1 MQKKL
6 YLNQKFTKFI
16 NNKNFEFDRS
26 KILKVL
32 SSDLLEDA
40 YKTISKWQKYQPTP
54 LESLNKL
61 REELNLKNIFYKD
74 ESKRFGL
81 KSFKALGGAYAV
93 EKMTKGKKDVTVS
106 TATAGN
112 HGKSVAWGAKNLG
125 LDCKIFISENVSKTR
140 AEEMRNLSAEVIRV
154 KGNYDNSLN
163 VCKKES
169 KKNNWEII
177 QDVAW
182 PDYELVPKLTMAGYS
197 IMIKEIS
204 VQTNEY
210 ITHIFLQA
218 GVGGMAAGLIA
229 GVAEYFKK
237 VPKIIIVEP
246 DNANCVMQSIE
257 NNTPTR
263 VDIRKESIM
272 GGMSCGEVSIVPWQ
286 ILKNSVNN
294 CISVS
299 DKFVALTVAMLADK
313 MLSDVSIVGGECSTP
328 GVTSLISCCNNEET
342 RSALEIN
349 ENSNILL
356 IGCEGS
362 ADVELYK
369 KLLNE
374 GKQLIELY
382 EKIK

>member
-1 MQKKL
+1 MQKNL

-16 NNKNFEFDRS
+16 NNENFEFDRS
-26 KILKVL
+26 KILKIL
-32 SSDLLEDA
+32 NSDLLEDA
-40 YKTISKWQKYQPTP
+40 FKTISKWHKYQPTP
-54 LESLNKL
+54 LESLSKL
-61 REELNLKNIFYKD
+61 CKELGLKNIFYKD

-93 EKMTKGKKDVTVS
+93 EKIAKGRKDIIVS

-125 LDCKIFISENVSKTR
+125 LNCKIFISENVSETR
-140 AEEMRNLSAEVIRV
+140 AKEMRNFNAEVIRV
-154 KGNYDNSLN
+154 KGNYEDSLN
-163 VCKKES
+163 FCKEES

-182 PDYELVPKLTMAGYS
+182 PDYEFVPKLTMAGYS
-197 IMIKEIS
+197 TIIKEIS

-229 GVAEYFKK
+229 GVANYFKK

-246 DNANCVMQSIE
+246 ENANCVMQSVE
-257 NNTPTR
+257 NNTPTS
-263 VDIRKESIM
+263 VEILKESIM
-272 GGMSCGEVSIVPWQ
+272 GGMSCGEVSLVPWQ

-294 CISVS
+294 CVSVS
-299 DKFVALTVAMLADK
+299 DKFVPQTIAMLADK
-313 MLSDVSIVGGECSTP
+313 VLSDIPIIGGECSTP
-328 GVTSLISCCNNEET
+328 GITSLISCCNNEET
-342 RSALEIN
+342 KSALEIN

-362 ADVELYK
+362 ADIDLYQKLLREGK
-369 KLLNE
+369 KL
-374 GKQLIELY
+374 I
-382 EKIK
+382 

>member
-1 MQKKL
+1 MQKNL

-16 NNKNFEFDRS
+16 NNENFEFDRS
-26 KILKVL
+26 KILKIL
-32 SSDLLEDA
+32 NSDLLEDA

-61 REELNLKNIFYKD
+61 SKELELKNIFYKD

-93 EKMTKGKKDVTVS
+93 EKITKGRKDITVS

-125 LDCKIFISENVSKTR
+125 LNCKIFISGNVSETR
-140 AEEMRNLSAEVIRV
+140 AEEMRNLNAEVIRV
-154 KGNYDNSLN
+154 KGNYEDSLN
-163 VCKKES
+163 VCKEES

-182 PDYELVPKLTMAGYS
+182 PNYELVPQLTMAGYS
-197 IMIKEIS
+197 TMIKEIS

-218 GVGGMAAGLIA
+218 GVGGMAAGVVA
-229 GVAEYFKK
+229 GVANYFKK

-246 DNANCVMQSIE
+246 ENANCVMQSIE
-257 NNTPTR
+257 NNTPTS
-263 VDIRKESIM
+263 VDVKKESIM
-272 GGMSCGEVSIVPWQ
+272 GGMSCGEVSLVPWQ

-299 DKFVALTVAMLADK
+299 DKFVSQTVAMLADK
-313 MLSDVSIVGGECSTP
+313 VLSDISIEGGECSTP
-328 GVTSLISCCNNEET
+328 GITSLISCCNNEET
-342 RSALEIN
+342 KSDLEIN

-362 ADVELYK
+362 ADIDLYK
-369 KLLNE
+369 KLLSE
-374 GKQLIELY
+374 GKKLI
-382 EKIK
+382 